1 MLKRYFPNKDGL
13 EKFLGSLEIVVMTG
27 LWAGKRTIRQIH
39 SNIIVTDQGDYA
51 YTTIETVVSRLMRKG
66 LITRKKENGVHYYTP
81 VHSSEEE
88 FTNAMVL
95 IIINTLAEDFRLE
108 LEQTIERFYRNQL
121 TQEVSDD

>member
-81 VHSSEEE
+81 FVEPVT
-88 FTNAMVL
+88 FQC
-95 IIINTLAEDFRLE
+95 FW
-108 LEQTIERFYRNQL
+108 
-121 TQEVSDD
+121 